1 MSWSSKP
8 PSITWQEQVRTI
20 STVIAAYCLVTIT
33 IALVTAGVYTV
44 NIVSSLEENHS
55 SLGSMVS
62 DAKQSLESANHF
74 LKSSQMNPL
83 LQDFHNLIGVMSQLA
98 ASIDKIHVEQV
109 LDESEAWRNM
119 STHALVKIAKTILEL

>member
-1 MSWSSKP
+1 M
-8 PSITWQEQVRTI
+8 
-20 STVIAAYCLVTIT
+20 
-33 IALVTAGVYTV
+33 